1 MVNGHSVYSVYSIL
15 ACLEEGGRSRRQV
28 RVENKIR
35 GGGEGSKGENGALC
49 TGGWTW
55 PAGPERW

>member
-1 MVNGHSVYSVYSIL
+1 MVNGHNVYSVYSIL

-35 GGGEGSKGENGALC
+35 G
-49 TGGWTW
+49 WW
-55 PAGPERW
+55 